1 LFYAY
6 REVSSVNPINPKK
19 IYIKVIAEHDPN
31 TGTKP
36 LYVIWED
43 GRKFEIDR
51 VLGINKAASLK
62 AGGWGI
68 RYTCRILG
76 QERYLW
82 EEEGKWFVE
91 GK

>member
-1 LFYAY
+1 M
-6 REVSSVNPINPKK
+6 NPKK
-19 IYIKVIAEHDPN
+19 IYVKVIAEHDPD

-36 LYVIWED
+36 LSLTWID
-43 GRKFEIDR
+43 GRIYEVDR
-51 VLGINKAASLK
+51 VLDRRKAASLK